1 MPRFLPPQLRQA
13 IAVYLVYLQPFREY
27 LTLQVLRGSYSK
39 YV

>member
-13 IAVYLVYLQPFREY
+13 MAVYLVYLQLFREY
-27 LTLQVLRGSYSK
+27 LTLQVLRGSYSE